1 LAQNEDDKQQEERS
15 RLDRPTIF
23 DVAQEMQAEE
33 AERKQAFLVSFSES
47 GHLGRA
53 CRDAHVTR
61 TQFTAW
67 LERDPAFKEMYDDI
81 YEEQAD
87 DTEKALL
94 ELIKDDGT
102 PAATRLGAIK
112 LHLEARRREVYKRS
126 NDTAGA
132 VAPRINIYLG
142 SKPSPEQPAL
152 PQPPPIDIRAHGEE
166 KK

>member
-102 PAATRLGAIK
+102 RQRPAWGPSSFTWKLAVARCTSAATILPGLWPPGSIFTWVPSRPLSNPPC
-112 LHLEARRREVYKRS
+112 RS
-126 NDTAGA
+126 
-132 VAPRINIYLG
+132 
-142 SKPSPEQPAL
+142 L
-152 PQPPPIDIRAHGEE
+152 PP
-166 KK
+166 